1 MADYK
6 DVIIRELDTLRKA
19 DLAER
24 RIFQAKAYQKVI
36 NGLKEMNGPITSF
49 DTVKDLPGVGEKIKE
64 KIKEILETGSLASAA
79 RARERVALDSMEMLE
94 GVHGI
99 GPVKAKDLIETH
111 GIKTIE
117 QLRKKLEEKP
127 DLLNDIQKMGL
138 KHYEDSLL
146 RIPREEMAGLE
157 SLLLTAFPDEF
168 RGEITGSY
176 RRGAADSGDI
186 DLLLT
191 VSNDVSESEKAAMF
205 RNVLHLLRQDGFLV
219 DTLAEGPKKF
229 MGYIRLDPG
238 DPKGH
243 ARRLDIVITPESE
256 FPYAILYFTGS
267 QKFNVAFRKYA
278 LQKGYTLN
286 EHMMKPLSSD
296 VKAPEPGQI
305 RTEMDIFTFLGLEYI
320 PPTERVDEK
329 NILPLKSRGGT
340 RERSRSKSRGKKKR
354 SE

>member
-6 DVIIRELDTLRKA
+6 DLIIRELDTLRKA

-36 NGLKEMNGPITSF
+36 NGLKEMNEPISSF
-49 DTVKDLPGVGEKIKE
+49 ESVKDLPGVGEKIKE

-79 RARERVALDSMEMLE
+79 RARDRLALDSMEMLE

-99 GPVKAKDLIETH
+99 GPVKAKDLIEKH

-138 KHYEDSLL
+138 KYYEDSQL

-157 SLLLTAFPDEF
+157 SLLLSAFPDEF

-191 VSNDVSESEKAAMF
+191 VSDDVPESQKAAMF
-205 RNVLHLLRQDGFLV
+205 RNVLHLLRDDGILV

-278 LQKGYTLN
+278 LQKGYSLN
-286 EHMMKPLSSD
+286 EHAMTPLGEA
-296 VKAPEPGQI
+296 KAPEPGQI
-305 RTEMDIFTFLGLEYI
+305 RTEKDIFTFLGLEYV

-329 NILPLKSRGGT
+329 NIRPLKSGGKR
-340 RERSRSKSRGKKKR
+340 RERSQSKSRGKKKR
-354 SE
+354 GE